1 MPNMLLLLPDDVLRF
16 DLRPY
21 LCTEDALNV
30 MDVIGFKVQ
39 MHAPIE
45 LQKKMNVI
53 RVWADVLVK
62 ACNQRTAERITSTLE
77 SMVAVGKDLLRL
89 QPHENYLK
97 WKTQMIL
104 TIDNNIEIIY
114 QQLYGLDYYPQLPSH
129 DLSLLHY
136 IDRHQK
142 LITALEKNEVN
153 QHRRRLA

>member
-1 MPNMLLLLPDDVLRF
+1 
-16 DLRPY
+16 
-21 LCTEDALNV
+21 
-30 MDVIGFKVQ
+30 

>member
-1 MPNMLLLLPDDVLRF
+1 MLLLLPDDVLRF